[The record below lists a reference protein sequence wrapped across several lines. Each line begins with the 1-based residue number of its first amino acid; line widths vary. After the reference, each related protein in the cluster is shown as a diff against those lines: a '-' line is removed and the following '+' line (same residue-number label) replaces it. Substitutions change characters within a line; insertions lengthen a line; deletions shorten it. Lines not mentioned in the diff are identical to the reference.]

1 MSKETYTP
9 TNWKDHV
16 VERPRT
22 YTPIQNED
30 GTITLYP
37 APGTI
42 EQQGTPITASNLNN
56 METGI
61 AKAMPKANYLT
72 EEEVAEILN
81 GTEEEG
87 LPEGYVGHISLFHLT
102 ALLNKLFLKQ
112 QNVANNLLTAE
123 EGFALDARMGKYLAE
138 TRAGMKQLVLS
149 LPLENW
155 KPTVNV
161 PKATAAVFAETDT
174 TVTYTL
180 TMEEGWTYATGCE
193 VAFDVAQAATDVSAK
208 VVSIKIGEGSWAF
221 VTSPTLTVGKTV
233 VVKLVDA
240 AGAYA
245 ATATLSSTVYTE
257 KTPYTQNVAL
267 EGLTADTFKS
277 SVVYTVPDE
286 SLKAVQKAKA
296 APVKQGDGILTFS
309 AAKKPSEAMSF
320 GILLITTGEAG
331 T

>member
-1 MSKETYTP
+1 MNKETYTP

-61 AKAMPKANYLT
+61 SKAMLKANYLT
-72 EEEVAEILN
+72 EEEVTEILN

-174 TVTYTL
+174 DISYTL
-180 TMEEGWTYATGCE
+180 TMPDGWVYSNGCE
-193 VAFDVAQAATDVSAK
+193 VAFEVPTGAPETTTK
-208 VVSIKIGEGSWAF
+208 IVSIKIADGSWAF
-221 VTSPTLTVGKTV
+221 VTAPTLTVGKIV
-233 VVKLVDA
+233 VAKLADA
-240 AGAYA
+240 SGAYA
-245 ATATLSSTVYTE
+245 TTATLTSTVYTE